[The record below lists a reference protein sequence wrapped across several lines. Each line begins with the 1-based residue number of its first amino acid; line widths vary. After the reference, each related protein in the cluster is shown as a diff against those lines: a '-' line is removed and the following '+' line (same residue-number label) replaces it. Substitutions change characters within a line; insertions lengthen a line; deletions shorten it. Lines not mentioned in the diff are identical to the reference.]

1 MLYSL
6 RFGLLLAMLAV
17 AAVAIFTITI
27 FAGYTTRIE
36 FSRYVNFVG
45 TVREEQMQE
54 AVLTFF
60 TTGGGAVTAKPS
72 RPLVMPAEDVFPTSG
87 TEMILVNPA
96 QMRVYPLEKFKDL
109 NITNINEVRFFTAAD
124 GTVQVYEGEKN
135 IGTLTINPADE
146 LAFVPAQIEFVQ
158 SVSWGLLLAAGM
170 AGISAIFLT
179 LILSRRILLPV
190 QALTEAARRLE
201 DGDLSQRV
209 TAPTQGEIGK
219 LAHAFNSMAETLGR
233 NEELRRNMVGDIAH
247 ELRTPLTNI
256 RGYLEALQ
264 DGVVAPD
271 KFTIDLIYDEAIL
284 LNRLIQDLQ
293 ELALAEA
300 GQLRY
305 DRQAVPVNDVVEQT
319 VTMFQPGASSKN
331 IALVMELQ
339 PHLPMV
345 YADKKRLAQI
355 MRNLINN
362 AVTHTEEGC
371 IRVSAVAHDK
381 EIEISV
387 QDTGEG
393 IDEEHIPYIFE
404 RFYRVDPS
412 RSRATGGAGLGLAI
426 VKQLVEAQGGWIK
439 VESKIGMGSS
449 FTFALPVYGSR

>member
-17 AAVAIFTITI
+17 AAVAIFTITF
-27 FAGYTTRIE
+27 FAGYTTRLE

-45 TVREEQMQE
+45 TLREEQLQE

-60 TTGGGAVTAKPS
+60 TTGDGTVTGKPT
-72 RPLVMPAEDVFPTSG
+72 RPLVVPAADVFPTSG

-96 QMRVYPLEKFKDL
+96 HMRLYPLEKFKEL
-109 NITNINEVRFFTAAD
+109 NITNINKVRFFIAAD
-124 GTVQVYEGEKN
+124 GTVEVYEGEKN

-146 LAFVPAQIEFVQ
+146 MAFVPAQIEFVQ
-158 SVSWGLLLAAGM
+158 SVNWGLLLAAGM
-170 AGISAIFLT
+170 AGLSAIFLT

-190 QALTEAARRLE
+190 QALTEAARRME

-209 TAPTQGEIGK
+209 NAPEQGEIGK
-219 LAHAFNSMAETLGR
+219 LAHAFNSMAETLSH
-233 NEELRRNMVGDIAH
+233 NEELRRNMVSDIAH

-264 DGVVAPD
+264 DGIVAPD
-271 KFTIDLIYDEAIL
+271 EFTIDLIHEEAL
-284 LNRLIQDLQ
+284 LLHRLIQDLQ

-305 DRQAVPVNDVVEQT
+305 DRQPIAICDVVEQT
-319 VTMFQPGASSKN
+319 VTMFQPSASGKN
-331 IALVMELQ
+331 IALVAELPPQ
-339 PHLPMV
+339 IPLV

-362 AVTHTEEGC
+362 AVTHTEKGC
-371 IRVSAVAHDK
+371 IRVLAVAHEK
-381 EIEISV
+381 EVEISV
-387 QDTGEG
+387 QDSGEG
-393 IDEEHIPYIFE
+393 ISEDHLPYIFE

-412 RSRATGGAGLGLAI
+412 RSRVTGGAGLGLAI

-439 VESKIGMGSS
+439 VESEIGKGSN
-449 FTFALPVYGSR
+449 FTFTLPIYAAV